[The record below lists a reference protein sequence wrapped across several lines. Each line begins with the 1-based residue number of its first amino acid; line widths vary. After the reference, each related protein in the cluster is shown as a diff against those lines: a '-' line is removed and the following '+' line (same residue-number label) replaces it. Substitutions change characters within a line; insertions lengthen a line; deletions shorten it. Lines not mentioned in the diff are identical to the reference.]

1 MRPIKIKHLPKASK
15 LSLLISIY
23 AIRVMSVARVPQILS
38 FFFWF
43 VTSKPKFAFFCI
55 FPVTMDSQIMCLVS
69 IEDHHKL
76 MSLLWVEY
84 SMERYVSNLYK
95 KLTLFSI
102 QNFKALSLWVF
113 YTSCYSISQLNM
125 NLESHLRF

>member
-23 AIRVMSVARVPQILS
+23 SIRVMSVARVPQILS

-43 VTSKPKFAFFCI
+43 VTSKPKFASFLYFSCNDGLSNYVSGEYRR
-55 FPVTMDSQIMCLVS
+55 PSQIDESFVGGVFYGE
-69 IEDHHKL
+69 IQH
-76 MSLLWVEY
+76 
-84 SMERYVSNLYK
+84 VSNLYK

-113 YTSCYSISQLNM
+113 YTSCYSISQLY
-125 NLESHLRF
+125 SI